1 MTGMLPILRVMFP
14 DKPLLSVE
22 DVARVLNKTGA
33 GGYEQTREQLAAGVI
48 VPGLRKLGGSW
59 LVPVTALADAL
70 DGLVDANTA
79 GLAIPKPLPTRHT
92 VTRANPIIPRKGGR
106 VPDRTKS
113 VALADMTSLSLA
125 MATHQLIAFWR
136 EVLGF
141 LEYPTQQQAAL
152 ILAPSDVFAEPQPW
166 VRQNARVV
174 GHAHLLPVEERDQA
188 LDTGEVWEAI
198 LADALLEPW
207 ISVEARDPFD
217 DAMKDAL
224 AAFQGARD
232 HARNQDRARGLEDRL
247 PPPTAPESTR
257 KPFRF

>member
-79 GLAIPKPLPTRHT
+79 GLTIPKPLPTRHT
-92 VTRANPIIPRKGGR
+92 VTRANPIVPRKGGR
-106 VPDRTKS
+106 IPDRAKHM
-113 VALADMTSLSLA
+113 ALADMTSLAIALA
-125 MATHQLIAFWR
+125 TFDAAEFWGD
-136 EVLGF
+136 VLAV
-141 LEYPTQQQAAL
+141 LEQPQQRPAL
-152 ILAPSDVFAEPQPW
+152 TARPADCFAELQPW
-166 VRQNARVV
+166 VRQDGRLV
-174 GHAHLLPVEERDQA
+174 GHGQLLPIEERDSA
-188 LDTGEVWEAI
+188 LDAGEIWEAP
-198 LADALLEPW
+198 LAEALLEPW
-207 ISVEARDPFD
+207 TSVAAREPFD
-217 DAMKDAL
+217 AAMEA
-224 AAFQGARD
+224 AQSAFQA
-232 HARNQDRARGLEDRL
+232 AWKEVRNQARAQGLDDGL
-247 PPPTAPESTR
+247 PPAAGPSTQ

>member
-70 DGLVDANTA
+70 DGLVDANIA

-92 VTRANPIIPRKGGR
+92 VTRANPIVPRKGGR
-106 VPDRTKS
+106 VPDRAKPM
-113 VALADMTSLSLA
+113 ALADMTSLSLA
-125 MATHQLIAFWR
+125 MATHQSVEFWN
-136 EVLGF
+136 EVLA
-141 LEYPTQQQAAL
+141 LLDCPTEQAAL
-152 ILAPSDVFAEPQPW
+152 ILAPSDAFAELQPW

-174 GHAHLLPVEERDQA
+174 GHAHLLPVEERGQA
-188 LDTGEVWEAI
+188 LDTGEAWEAT

-217 DAMKDAL
+217 DAMKEAL
-224 AAFQGARD
+224 AAFQGAQA
-232 HARNQDRARGLEDRL
+232 HARNQDRARGLDDRL
-247 PPPTAPESTR
+247 PPATAAESPR

>member
-70 DGLVDANTA
+70 DGLVDGNTA

-92 VTRANPIIPRKGGR
+92 VTRANPIVPRKGGR
-106 VPDRTKS
+106 VPDRAKS
-113 VALADMTSLSLA
+113 MALADMTSLSLA
-125 MATHQLIAFWR
+125 MATHQSVEFWH
-136 EVLGF
+136 EVLA
-141 LEYPTQQQAAL
+141 LLDYAVEQPAL
-152 ILAPSDVFAEPQPW
+152 ILAPSDVFAELQPW

-174 GHAHLLPVEERDQA
+174 GHAHLLPVKERDQA

-198 LADALLEPW
+198 LPDALLEPW

-224 AAFQGARD
+224 AAFQGAQA

-247 PPPTAPESTR
+247 PPATAAESTR